1 MTATAPMTVRR
12 TQGVCPHCMERVPAA
27 VMSHQ
32 GSCHLVKQCPT
43 HGETRQLLSRDAA
56 YWTELD
62 RYYFQVNGE
71 RYPQRDYIV
80 RMTERCNMDCPIC
93 LAKANTQDT
102 PDLDLS
108 GLEKLLSGRRRVKV
122 DFMAA
127 EPTLRE
133 DLEDWIR
140 TVKDRGHIAALHT
153 NGLKL
158 ANPSYAQRIKD
169 AGVDEVFVQFDGF
182 DEQAH
187 KVLRGR
193 PLVKARMAA
202 MDNLRALDMA
212 TSLIVVI
219 GRGLNEDQIHE
230 TLRFALEPRNDHI
243 REVFFMGLRL
253 LGSAR
258 EALVTQAPD
267 NPLGKADELA
277 MMPDELIALLCAQEP
292 DIDRD
297 DIRRFNKL
305 YFALLSAF
313 RVKKCLYV
321 QHYLVHRDNRGGFE
335 PVRDWL
341 DLAAL
346 EPALDRYAQSVRAHP
361 RRAKAALLAAV
372 TRAATRPAALKHLL
386 EMVQLQ
392 ALLRSGMNLSDVP
405 RSTLLLGFITACDP
419 ANYDA
424 MVSVNCGKGE
434 LSVDGG
440 FVESG
445 ADANVERE
453 ARFEQDARP
462 VRTP

>member
-1 MTATAPMTVRR
+1 MTTAAPTILRR
-12 TQGVCPHCMERVPAA
+12 TQGVCPDCMERVPAA
-27 VMSHQ
+27 VVHDDT
-32 GSCHLVKQCPT
+32 GCHLVKTCPT
-43 HGETRQLLSRDAA
+43 HGDTQQLLSRDGA
-56 YWTELD
+56 YWSELD
-62 RYYFQVNGE
+62 NYYFRVNGE

-80 RMTERCNMDCPIC
+80 RMTERCNLDCPIC

-108 GLEKLLSGRRRVKV
+108 GLEEMLSGRRRVKV

-140 TVKDRGHIAALHT
+140 TVKERGHIAALHT

-158 ANPSYAQRIKD
+158 ANRAYAQRIKD

-182 DEQAH
+182 DDEAH

-193 PLVKARMAA
+193 PLIKARLAA
-202 MDNLRALDMA
+202 MDNLRALDIA

-258 EALVTQAPD
+258 EALVTQAPG
-267 NPLGKADELA
+267 NPLAKADEMS
-277 MMPDELIALLCAQEP
+277 MMPDELITLLCEQEP
-292 DIDRD
+292 DIGRD

-321 QHYLVHRDNRGGFE
+321 QHYLVHRDGYGGFE

-341 DLAAL
+341 DLEAL
-346 EPALDRYAQSVRAHP
+346 EPALDRYAEQVRAHP
-361 RRAKAALLAAV
+361 KRAKVALLASV
-372 TRAATRPAALKHLL
+372 TRAATKPAALKHLL

-445 ADANVERE
+445 ADANVNRE
-453 ARFEQDARP
+453 ARFERDARGD
-462 VRTP
+462 